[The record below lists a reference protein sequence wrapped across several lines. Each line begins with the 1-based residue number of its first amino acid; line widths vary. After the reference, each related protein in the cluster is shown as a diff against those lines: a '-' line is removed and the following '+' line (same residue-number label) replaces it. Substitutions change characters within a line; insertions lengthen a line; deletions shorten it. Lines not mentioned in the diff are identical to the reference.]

1 MKKYF
6 VFAFLLIL
14 FLTLYIIFNNY
25 IAIYVNIKDVFNYF
39 YIQYHERLFNSIKCD
54 HYNLSQIYNNSY
66 NIKSK
71 YF

>member
-39 YIQYHERLFNSIKCD
+39 YIQYHERYLI
-54 HYNLSQIYNNSY
+54 L
-66 NIKSK
+66 
-71 YF
+71 